1 MFYHPVNF
9 KDDFENYISSW
20 LRICEEIRKRAETSL
35 KLFDMI
41 FCLTE
46 ISAAPVVDVELVAAL
61 PDLAEGEDVEGGEE
75 EEGDQVE
82 PHQGDGG
89 GDKTVSLV
97 HPGSDCSSPSQ
108 RKSQYL

>member
-46 ISAAPVVDVELVAAL
+46 ISAASVVHLEFVAAL
-61 PDLAEGEDVEGGEE
+61 PYFRLIN
-75 EEGDQVE
+75 
-82 PHQGDGG
+82 
-89 GDKTVSLV
+89 
-97 HPGSDCSSPSQ
+97 SSSHIQMSPALLYH
-108 RKSQYL
+108 KDTG